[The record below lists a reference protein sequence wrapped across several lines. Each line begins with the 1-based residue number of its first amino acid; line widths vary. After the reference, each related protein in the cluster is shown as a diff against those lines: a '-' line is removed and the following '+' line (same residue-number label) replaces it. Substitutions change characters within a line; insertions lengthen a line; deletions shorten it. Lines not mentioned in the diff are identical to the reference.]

1 MENCGSFK
9 SFDFIYIYKLLT
21 SQMPCACTVLCIT
34 TFENPTKPRESLHM
48 KFVQIMQYKVY
59 YKMQDIFLIC
69 VGTILDI
76 CFITW
81 WVLIICSILHFQ
93 DGTLKPS

>member
-1 MENCGSFK
+1 
-9 SFDFIYIYKLLT
+9 
-21 SQMPCACTVLCIT
+21 MPCACTVLCIT
-34 TFENPTKPRESLHM
+34 TFENPTKPRESLYM

-59 YKMQDIFLIC
+59 YKMQDIFLMC

-93 DGTLKPS
+93 DGTLNPY